1 MNPNSQ
7 AQVNLT
13 TQTTC
18 EDNSANDYI
27 GNRFSVVMVVG
38 IFARTTIVVM
48 VQAMVVVE
56 VGLLMY
62 NVDFVINLDMVLLTA
77 ITG

>member
-18 EDNSANDYI
+18 EDNYI